1 VVAISFKL
9 GKKCTAVFLLSS
21 EGFLQGLDKLDQQSE
36 FVVIV
41 LMLSVG
47 SRKSLCSEVLMLKS
61 QLLGE
66 GFKIMIVKGI

>member
-1 VVAISFKL
+1 M
-9 GKKCTAVFLLSS
+9 FLLSS